1 MILWQSISLAHQ
13 LDIRALLFLH
23 QLHPHPPFPIPLP
36 PPHHSDTQQQQQQ
49 ATAGGSYKKTY
60 VIFHH
65 DPRPRISRLKVHD
78 PHVANMRVKRL

>member
-1 MILWQSISLAHQ
+1 MILWQSISLIHQ

-23 QLHPHPPFPIPLP
+23 QHHPHPPSPIPLP
-36 PPHHSDTQQQQQQ
+36 LPHHSDTQQQQ
-49 ATAGGSYKKTY
+49 ATARVHTRKTY

-78 PHVANMRVKRL
+78 PHVANMRVKWL